1 MGHLRRLFLI
11 LVFSTKLIVNNIA
24 NCWIWTADLWCWKR
38 PLYQLSHNHYPID
51 NVCWVTMWCYP
62 QYCVW
67 HIVTTVGSYNCGIKS
82 YIGQVL
88 MIASFPQ
95 LIVALCIAHFLP
107 KIVFSNFS
115 LVATLSTFSTWVWHH
130 CITSSSRCLSK
141 PNYFLIIRL
150 PCLHFLFFCNH
161 WVQGPCW
168 WWSGQRARLILLRSE
183 FESRWSLQFFMLN
196 LCLKRTKIK
205 K

>member
-107 KIVFSNFS
+107 KIVFSNFCEFY
-115 LVATLSTFSTWVWHH
+115 LS
-130 CITSSSRCLSK
+130 
-141 PNYFLIIRL
+141 YFFI
-150 PCLHFLFFCNH
+150 
-161 WVQGPCW
+161 
-168 WWSGQRARLILLRSE
+168 ILLFIFYNYKKSI
-183 FESRWSLQFFMLN
+183 FV
-196 LCLKRTKIK
+196 LKIIYIVILKHI
-205 K
+205 